1 METCSVII
9 KDIFLEMFYILMSL
23 NSKSP
28 QVTGVPQA
36 EMAKVGIKNLIKLIK
51 KCITDEIALTSL
63 ILNDILLNFNNN
75 F

>member
-1 METCSVII
+1 
-9 KDIFLEMFYILMSL
+9 MSL

>member
-1 METCSVII
+1 
-9 KDIFLEMFYILMSL
+9 
-23 NSKSP
+23 
-28 QVTGVPQA
+28 VPQA